1 MNFVKFFNLF
11 GTRVRQIPCL
21 KGSGTPNGET
31 KGAVGCLYMNTDN
44 GYLYKCTAVVDGV
57 CTWARVGAGGS
68 GGGSV
73 DLDTTLTQAGMAA
86 DAKAVGDRFGD
97 VETALDAII
106 DIQNQ
111 ILGGDGV

>member
-21 KGSGTPNGET
+21 KGSGAPNGET

-44 GYLYKCTAVVDGV
+44 GNLYKCTASVDGV

-68 GGGSV
+68 GGSV

-97 VETALDAII
+97 VETALDGII
-106 DIQNQ
+106 AIQNEL
-111 ILGGDGV
+111 IGGDGV

>member
-97 VETALDAII
+97 IDAAFDELHAYAQGLI
-106 DIQNQ
+106 
-111 ILGGDGV
+111 GGNSV